1 MSGAS
6 ASADETLWRPRVVV
20 PFLAVALIWGSTWLV
35 IKGQA
40 GAVPPSW
47 SVCYRFAVAALGTFV
62 LALLRRDRLMLDR
75 QGWQLAAGIGVFHF
89 TLNYQFL
96 YPAEQHITSGLVA
109 VLYALLMVP
118 NAMLAHLFLGQ
129 RVARGF
135 WAGSAV
141 ALAGI
146 ALLVVH
152 EVHVA
157 PATTAPWLGIG
168 LVTVS
173 ILAASVA
180 NVMQASGAARSRPIL
195 PILAW
200 AMTIGTLI
208 DGLVALTLAGPP
220 VIDWG
225 WPYVSG
231 VLYLSVVGSVITFPL
246 YFQLLKDMGAGRA
259 AYNGVLVPVVAMALS
274 TVFENYRWS
283 LLAVAGSALAMVG
296 LVMALKARNPSR

>member
-1 MSGAS
+1 MSAAG
-6 ASADETLWRPRVVV
+6 ETLWRPRVVL

-35 IKGQA
+35 IKDQA
-40 GAVPPSW
+40 GTVPPAW
-47 SVCYRFAVAALGTFV
+47 SVCYRFVVAALGTFV
-62 LALLRRDRLMLDR
+62 LALLRRDSLRLDR
-75 QGWQLAAGIGVFHF
+75 QGWQLALGIGLFHF

-96 YPAEQHITSGLVA
+96 YPAEQHLTSGLVA

-118 NAMLAHLFLGQ
+118 NAVLAHLFLGQ

-146 ALLVVH
+146 ALLVLH
-152 EVHVA
+152 EVRVA
-157 PATTAPWLGIG
+157 PATAAPWLGIG
-168 LVTVS
+168 MVTIS
-173 ILAASVA
+173 ILCASVA
-180 NVMQASGAARSRPIL
+180 NVIQASGAARSRPIL

-200 AMTIGTLI
+200 AMTIGTLA
-208 DGLVALTLAGPP
+208 DGAIALVLSGPP
-220 VIDWG
+220 AIDWT

-231 VLYLSVVGSVITFPL
+231 VLYLSIVGSVFTFPL

-296 LVMALKARNPSR
+296 LVLALKARNPSR